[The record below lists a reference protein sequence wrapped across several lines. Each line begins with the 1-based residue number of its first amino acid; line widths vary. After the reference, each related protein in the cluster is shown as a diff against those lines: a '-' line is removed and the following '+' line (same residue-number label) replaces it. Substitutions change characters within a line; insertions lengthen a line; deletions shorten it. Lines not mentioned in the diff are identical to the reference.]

1 MDSPKLVSFWRD
13 GAYEGAST
21 DSTALRSSAIR
32 VWVSISC
39 AVMTVTAPGIFSM
52 ALLPERGFGDA
63 LGGRRQ
69 GGTKGGEGQGKR
81 MQAGRL
87 QRAGHRGAGEIVSE
101 VRILIQDENH
111 YHL

>member
-1 MDSPKLVSFWRD
+1 
-13 GAYEGAST
+13 
-21 DSTALRSSAIR
+21 
-32 VWVSISC
+32 
-39 AVMTVTAPGIFSM
+39 
-52 ALLPERGFGDA
+52 
-63 LGGRRQ
+63 
-69 GGTKGGEGQGKR
+69 